1 MLSAR
6 KNGVEET
13 CKMIPV
19 SMPQLSGNEEKYV
32 LECLKSGWI
41 SSAGSF
47 VTRFEE
53 AYANYIG
60 TKYATS
66 CSNGTAAL
74 HLALLAC
81 GVGPGDEVII
91 PDLTFA
97 ATANAVLYCGAKPVL
112 VDVEEKTWN
121 IDPVLVENVMTS
133 KTKAIIAVHLYGNP
147 CDMDALMAIA
157 ERHKVYVIE
166 DAAEAHGAV
175 YRGRKVGGIGHI
187 GCFSFYG
194 NKILT
199 TGEGGMCVTNDKKL
213 LDTMELCKNHGMKK
227 ERRYFHEVIG
237 FNYRLTNIQAAIGL
251 AQLEQLPAFIK
262 ERSRVTQQY
271 QKSLAGKKLP
281 LSGIIAR
288 H

>member
-1 MLSAR
+1 MKRS
-6 KNGVEET
+6 T
-13 CKMIPV
+13 C
-19 SMPQLSGNEEKYV
+19 S
-32 LECLKSGWI
+32 ECLKSGWI

-133 KTKAIIAVHLYGNP
+133 KPKQSLQFTFT
-147 CDMDALMAIA
+147 
-157 ERHKVYVIE
+157 VI
-166 DAAEAHGAV
+166 
-175 YRGRKVGGIGHI
+175 
-187 GCFSFYG
+187 
-194 NKILT
+194 
-199 TGEGGMCVTNDKKL
+199 
-213 LDTMELCKNHGMKK
+213 
-227 ERRYFHEVIG
+227 
-237 FNYRLTNIQAAIGL
+237 
-251 AQLEQLPAFIK
+251 
-262 ERSRVTQQY
+262 RVTWT
-271 QKSLAGKKLP
+271 
-281 LSGIIAR
+281 